1 MGEGER
7 EGGREKEGDGARETA
22 TDPGTEVGTE
32 AEVGKVALVGAF
44 RCCCEGGS
52 AAAELPHEGAGEGQR
67 EGAREEA
74 ALDEQ
79 RDGGA
84 EK

>member
-1 MGEGER
+1 MER
-7 EGGREKEGDGARETA
+7 KLSSV
-22 TDPGTEVGTE
+22 GTEVGTEAGTE